1 MDHHRVREHA
11 GPRPD
16 PAAGRGEVTQPANG
30 VPLGERAVVLGG
42 SIAGLFAG
50 HVLAEAYREIVVVD
64 RDRLLGVTGTRHATP
79 QAFHAHALLA
89 RGQRAIEELF
99 PGITAQSRAAGV
111 PTGDVG
117 ADLRWVINGR
127 RLPKVRS
134 GLVCL
139 AIPRTALEQTVRE
152 RVRALP
158 NVTFREGHDVRELV
172 TTPDR
177 RRVTGV
183 RILHRRDGRSELLPA
198 DLVVDATGRGSRLPV
213 WLAELG
219 YQPPAEERIKIRL
232 SYTTRHYRLP
242 LGLLGTDLAYIV
254 AQTPSHPRGAV
265 FARERALPDGGER
278 YVLSL
283 NAHLG
288 DQAPTEPEGFL
299 GYART
304 VPVPEIH
311 DALRVAEPLDEI
323 RAYQFPTSLW
333 RHYERLS
340 RFPDGLLVLGD
351 AMASPNP
358 VYAQGNTITAVEALV
373 LRDHLRRG
381 AEPRPV
387 EFFAAVAPTIRAAWE
402 INVLGDLA
410 YPGVVGARSPRVRLA
425 GAYLARVHRAVTE
438 DPVVAESFL
447 RVAGLIDGPQA
458 LLRPGMLA
466 RVLGRRH
473 PAPRPAA
480 AAATVPS

>member
-1 MDHHRVREHA
+1 MS
-11 GPRPD
+11 
-16 PAAGRGEVTQPANG
+16 QPVDGAVG
-30 VPLGERAVVLGG
+30 GRAVVLGG

-50 HVLAEAYREIVVVD
+50 QVLAEAYREVVVVD
-64 RDRLLGVTGTRHATP
+64 RDRLLGATDTRRATP

-99 PGITAQSRAAGV
+99 PGITEESRAAGV

-139 AIPRTALEQTVRE
+139 AIPRSALEQRTRD

-177 RRVTGV
+177 RRVTGA
-183 RILHRRDGRSELLPA
+183 RIVDQRDGRPEVLAA

-219 YQPPAEERIKIRL
+219 YQPPAEERMRIRL

-242 LGLLGTDLAYIV
+242 LGVLGTDLAYIV

-299 GYART
+299 AYART

-311 DALRVAEPLDEI
+311 DALRIAEPLDGI

-333 RHYERLS
+333 RHYEKLAS
-340 RFPDGLLVLGD
+340 FPDGLLVLGD

-381 AEPRPV
+381 VEPRPL
-387 EFFAAVAPTIRAAWE
+387 EFFADVAPTVRAAWDV
-402 INVLGDLA
+402 NVLGDLA
-410 YPGVVGARSPRVRLA
+410 YPQVAGVRTPRVRL
-425 GAYLARVHRAVTE
+425 GCAYLARVHRAVAD

-447 RVAGLIDGPQA
+447 RVAGLIDGPQS
-458 LLRPGMLA
+458 LLRPRMLA

-473 PAPRPAA
+473 PAPLPAVAPAA
-480 AAATVPS
+480 VPS

>member
-1 MDHHRVREHA
+1 MD
-11 GPRPD
+11 
-16 PAAGRGEVTQPANG
+16 G
-30 VPLGERAVVLGG
+30 VHLGERAVVLGG

-50 HVLAEAYREIVVVD
+50 RVLAEAYREVVIVD
-64 RDRLLGVTGTRHATP
+64 RDRLRGVTGTRRATP

-99 PGITAQSRAAGV
+99 PGITEESRAAGV

-127 RLPKVRS
+127 RLPKMRT

-139 AIPRTALEQTVRE
+139 ALPRTALEQRVRE

-158 NVTFREGHDVRELV
+158 NVTFQEGCDVQELV

-177 RRVTGV
+177 RRVTGA
-183 RILHRRDGRSELLPA
+183 RIRHQRDGRSEVLPA
-198 DLVVDATGRGSRLPV
+198 EIVVDATGRGSRLPV

-242 LGLLGTDLAYIV
+242 LGVLGTDLAYIV

-288 DQAPTEPEGFL
+288 DQAPTDPDGFL
-299 GYART
+299 AYART

-311 DALRVAEPLDEI
+311 DALRIAEPLDEI
-323 RAYQFPTSLW
+323 RAYQFPASRW
-333 RHYERLS
+333 RHYEKLA

-387 EFFAAVAPTIRAAWE
+387 EFFADVAPTVRAAWDA
-402 INVLGDLA
+402 NVLGDLA
-410 YPGVVGARSPRVRLA
+410 YPGVAGTRTPRIRLA
-425 GAYLARVHRAVTE
+425 SAYLARVHRAAAD
-438 DPVVAESFL
+438 DPAVAESFL

-458 LLRPGMLA
+458 LLRPGMVA
-466 RVLGRRH
+466 RVLGRR
-473 PAPRPAA
+473 PSARRTAATPAA
-480 AAATVPS
+480 TPS

>member
-1 MDHHRVREHA
+1 MS
-11 GPRPD
+11 
-16 PAAGRGEVTQPANG
+16 QPPGG
-30 VPLGERAVVLGG
+30 VQVGERAVVLGG

-50 HVLAEAYREIVVVD
+50 QVLAEAYREVVVVD
-64 RDRLLGVTGTRHATP
+64 RDRLFGVTGTRRATP

-99 PGITAQSRAAGV
+99 PGITEESRAAGV

-117 ADLRWVINGR
+117 ADLRWVINGQ
-127 RLPKVRS
+127 RLPKIRT

-139 AIPRTALEQTVRE
+139 AIPRTALEQHVRK

-158 NVTFREGHDVRELV
+158 NVTFLEGRDVEELV
-172 TTPDR
+172 TTRDR
-177 RRVTGV
+177 GRVTGV
-183 RILHRRDGRSELLPA
+183 RILHQRDGSSEVLPA

-219 YQPPAEERIKIRL
+219 YQPPAEEQIKIRL

-242 LGLLGTDLAYIV
+242 PGALGTDLAYIV

-265 FARERALPDGGER
+265 FARERALPNGGDR

-288 DQAPTEPEGFL
+288 DHAPTEPDGFL
-299 GYART
+299 AYART

-311 DALRVAEPLDEI
+311 HALRTAEPLDEI

-333 RHYERLS
+333 RHYERLT

-351 AMASPNP
+351 ALASPNP

-381 AEPRPV
+381 AEPRPA
-387 EFFAAVAPTIRAAWE
+387 EFFADVAPTVRAAWD

-410 YPGVVGARSPRVRLA
+410 YPQVVGERTPRIRLA
-425 GAYLARVHRAVTE
+425 CAYLARVHRAVAD

-458 LLRPGMLA
+458 LLRPRMLA

-473 PAPRPAA
+473 PAPRPTVAPAA
-480 AAATVPS
+480 VSS